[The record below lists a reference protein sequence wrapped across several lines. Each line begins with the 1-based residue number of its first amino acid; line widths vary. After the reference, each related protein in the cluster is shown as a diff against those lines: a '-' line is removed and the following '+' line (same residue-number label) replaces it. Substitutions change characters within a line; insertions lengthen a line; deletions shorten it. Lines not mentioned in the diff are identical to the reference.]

1 MFLLFDSLL
10 ALFFELSEEELLLS
24 ELDELESESEDELEE
39 SLELDLLDD
48 EELLLR
54 FLRFFRDFFF
64 LSLGFPRFF
73 SFLLFFLD
81 SLGPP

>member
-10 ALFFELSEEELLLS
+10 ALAFELSEEELLLS
-24 ELDELESESEDELEE
+24 ELDESESEDELEE
-39 SLELDLLDD
+39 SLELDLLD

-64 LSLGFPRFF
+64 LSFGFFLFF

>member
-24 ELDELESESEDELEE
+24 ELDELESEDEDELEE
-39 SLELDLLDD
+39 SLELDLLD

-64 LSLGFPRFF
+64 LSLGFFLF
-73 SFLLFFLD
+73 LSFLLFFLD

>member
-24 ELDELESESEDELEE
+24 ELDELESEDEDELEE
-39 SLELDLLDD
+39 SLELDLLD

-64 LSLGFPRFF
+64 LSLGFFLFF

>member
-10 ALFFELSEEELLLS
+10 TLSFELSEEELLLS
-24 ELDELESESEDELEE
+24 ELDELESESELEE
-39 SLELDLLDD
+39 SLELDSLGD

-81 SLGPP
+81 SLGPPYI

>member
-1 MFLLFDSLL
+1 MFFLFLLFDSLL
-10 ALFFELSEEELLLS
+10 ALAFELSEEELLLS
-24 ELDELESESEDELEE
+24 ELDESESEDELEE
-39 SLELDLLDD
+39 SLELDLLD

-64 LSLGFPRFF
+64 LSFGFFLFF

>member
-64 LSLGFPRFF
+64 LSLSFFLFF
-73 SFLLFFLD
+73 SFLLFFFD

>member
-64 LSLGFPRFF
+64 LSLSFFLFF

>member
-10 ALFFELSEEELLLS
+10 ALAFELSEEELLLS
-24 ELDELESESEDELEE
+24 ELDESESEDELEE

-64 LSLGFPRFF
+64 LSFGFFLFF